1 MIFIIYLAIAAIL
14 VALSCKA
21 SEYVDL
27 IDKKSSLSGAF
38 IGGVLLSAVTSL
50 PELFTSL
57 SSALIFDLPGLCMGN
72 ILGSN
77 LFNLAALAGIILI
90 YFKPFQH
97 AVIGKSHTTVAIFT
111 LLIYATLA
119 LNLLGILN
127 ITIATINVTSI
138 IILILYVMGIRLMSS
153 DTKDVASENV
163 EECTSSLTLKQVIIR
178 FVFVAIGII
187 ITSVIL
193 TYVTDIIATRY
204 NIGSALAGA
213 LFLGITTSLPE
224 LASTVALFKL
234 KSYSIA
240 FGNIIGSN
248 LFNFIILSITDVLY
262 LGDGIYNF
270 SDPKTV
276 NLLLFGTLATPLFL
290 MVANKT
296 NRKLAFISQ
305 IGVLL
310 CYVGFLS
317 I

>member
-1 MIFIIYLAIAAIL
+1 
-14 VALSCKA
+14 
-21 SEYVDL
+21 
-27 IDKKSSLSGAF
+27 
-38 IGGVLLSAVTSL
+38 
-50 PELFTSL
+50 
-57 SSALIFDLPGLCMGN
+57 
-72 ILGSN
+72 
-77 LFNLAALAGIILI
+77 
-90 YFKPFQH
+90 
-97 AVIGKSHTTVAIFT
+97 
-111 LLIYATLA
+111 
-119 LNLLGILN
+119 
-127 ITIATINVTSI
+127 
-138 IILILYVMGIRLMSS
+138 MGIRLMSS